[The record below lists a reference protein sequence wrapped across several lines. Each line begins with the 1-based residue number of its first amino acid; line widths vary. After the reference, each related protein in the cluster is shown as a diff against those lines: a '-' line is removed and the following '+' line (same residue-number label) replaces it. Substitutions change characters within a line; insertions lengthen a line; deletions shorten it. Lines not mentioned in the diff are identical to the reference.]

1 MSLQQDERPPAA
13 EGCAEKGGVLRKAMI
28 ARIKALLDGRRD
40 GASGAGTE
48 GDDLQLAAAA
58 LLVEAA
64 VMDGT
69 FDADERR
76 TIGTLLEESFDLDG
90 EATET
95 LIAVAEQ
102 AVNDSTQ
109 HYGFARVVKDNFSH
123 DERVRMIEML
133 WEVAYADDELHHYEA
148 NLLRRI
154 SGLIYV
160 SDRDSGLARKR
171 VLARRAE
178 QTTAE
183 DR

>member
-133 WEVAYADDELHHYEA
+133 WEVAYADGHLHDFEA
-148 NLLRRI
+148 SYLRRI
-154 SGLIYV
+154 AGLIYV
-160 SDRDSGLARKR
+160 PDRESGAARKR
-171 VLARRAE
+171 VLERRAAPAP
-178 QTTAE
+178 T
-183 DR
+183 